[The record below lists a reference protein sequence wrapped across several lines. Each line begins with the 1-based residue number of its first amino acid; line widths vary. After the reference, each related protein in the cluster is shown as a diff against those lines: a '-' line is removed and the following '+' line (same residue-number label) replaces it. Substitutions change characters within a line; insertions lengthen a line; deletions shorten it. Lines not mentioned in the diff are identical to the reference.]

1 MQIVQNLELAGY
13 YRLEKIRNGR
23 RELVADWFPNI
34 ITNNGL
40 DLFATGYTQK
50 FQAVYVGTGSS
61 TPTANDTQLE
71 NQIATTSGASI
82 SSGIDTTGRYV
93 YMNAQY
99 TFAAGAAAGN
109 ISEIGVGP
117 TGGNNLFSRA
127 LVVDLMG
134 NPTTITVLSD
144 EQLIVTYQLR
154 LYQPTGDF
162 TFSVD
167 GYSITCRAAN
177 ANSTQVN
184 GWAALTEN
192 VVLAGNLNAHSAHAG
207 DIVAITSAPSGQSN
221 PSSVSTDAYVP
232 GSYQVAGTITFGTG
246 DANFNIKSFS
256 YSLMAGGAWQ
266 FSVDPVIPKT
276 SDDQLT
282 ISVGVR
288 WARYGE
294 L

>member
-99 TFAAGAAAGN
+99 TFAAGGCRGQYFRNWCRPDRRKQPVFASASCGFDGE
-109 ISEIGVGP
+109 SYD
-117 TGGNNLFSRA
+117 NNGA
-127 LVVDLMG
+127 LG
-134 NPTTITVLSD
+134 
-144 EQLIVTYQLR
+144 
-154 LYQPTGDF
+154 
-162 TFSVD
+162 
-167 GYSITCRAAN
+167 
-177 ANSTQVN
+177 
-184 GWAALTEN
+184 
-192 VVLAGNLNAHSAHAG
+192 
-207 DIVAITSAPSGQSN
+207 
-221 PSSVSTDAYVP
+221 
-232 GSYQVAGTITFGTG
+232 
-246 DANFNIKSFS
+246 
-256 YSLMAGGAWQ
+256 
-266 FSVDPVIPKT
+266 
-276 SDDQLT
+276 
-282 ISVGVR
+282 
-288 WARYGE
+288 
-294 L
+294 